1 MKKKHPSR
9 QPEAINVTDNTA
21 PIKHTIEPDDRL
33 TRAKSMAPLRQM
45 LAFLWPHKSRLIAA
59 GIALIFT
66 AGANL
71 TLGYGVRILI
81 DEGFSGADASGLYQ
95 AVSFILF
102 VGIAIAIGS
111 MTRFYLVSWLG
122 ERVSADLRSAVFNN
136 LVHLQPSY
144 FETNHSGEIMSRLT
158 TDTTLLQ
165 TLIGSS
171 VSLAAR
177 SALTLSGALIL
188 MVITNLQLSLVIL
201 IAVPVTLIPILI
213 FGRRVR
219 KLSSKSQQSIAEV
232 GSRAGEIFQSIK
244 VVQSFNREIAEKTGF
259 AQDVERAFVIARSR
273 VWQRALL
280 TGFAIV
286 LLMGGMISMMWSGG
300 IDVIEGR
307 MTGGEL
313 GAFVFYAV
321 MVGTSFATLAEVWG
335 DLQRAA
341 GASERLMELLQES
354 NTIPDSGSSA
364 IASGQCLHFDA
375 VQFFYPSRPDIPALN
390 GFNLTIQPGESVALV
405 GPSGAGK
412 STVFELV
419 LRFYDPAK
427 GAIEF
432 GGTDLRA
439 LSLTAWRQKIALVPQ
454 QPALFSGDILYN
466 IAYGADSPTQASVET
481 AAQMAHAHDFIA
493 ALPEGYRSDLGAQ
506 GVRLSGGQR
515 QRLALARAI
524 LVNPELLLL
533 DEATSALDTESEWHV
548 QQALTEIM
556 QGRTT
561 IIIAHRLSTVMN
573 ADKIVVMNEGQ
584 VVDSGRHEDLIR
596 RCDLYQRL
604 ANRQFQ
610 TETTSSDAQN
620 GGDTDPL

>member
-1 MKKKHPSR
+1 MPLT
-9 QPEAINVTDNTA
+9 QPEATNVTDNTA
-21 PIKHTIEPDDRL
+21 PTAPIKQETDPNDRL
-33 TRAKSMAPLRQM
+33 TRAKSLAPLRQM

-59 GIALIFT
+59 GVALIFT

-171 VSLAAR
+171 VSLAVR

-280 TGFAIV
+280 TGFAIF

-321 MVGTSFATLAEVWG
+321 MVGTAFATLAEVWG

-341 GASERLMELLQES
+341 GAAERLMELLQES
-354 NTIPDSGSSA
+354 STIPDIGSNTVT
-364 IASGQCLHFDA
+364 SGQRLHFNA
-375 VQFFYPSRPDIPALN
+375 VQFFYPSRPDMPALN
-390 GFNLTIQPGESVALV
+390 GLNLTIQPGESVALV

-412 STVFELV
+412 STVFELI
-419 LRFYDPAK
+419 LRFYDPAS
-427 GAIEF
+427 GTIEF
-432 GGTDLRA
+432 GGEDLRG

-454 QPALFSGDILYN
+454 QPALFSGDIFYN
-466 IAYGADSPTQASVET
+466 IAYGADNPTQASVEN

-556 QGRTT
+556 RERTT

-573 ADKIVVMNEGQ
+573 ADKIVVMDEGQ
-584 VVDSGRHEDLIR
+584 VVDSGRHEDLIT

-604 ANRQFQ
+604 ANRQF
-610 TETTSSDAQN
+610 ESGAE
-620 GGDTDPL
+620 GGVTGNVS

>member
-1 MKKKHPSR
+1 
-9 QPEAINVTDNTA
+9 
-21 PIKHTIEPDDRL
+21 
-33 TRAKSMAPLRQM
+33 MAPLRQM

-171 VSLAAR
+171 VSLAVR

-481 AAQMAHAHDFIA
+481 AAQMAHAHDFIT

-604 ANRQFQ
+604 ASRQFQ
-610 TETTSSDAQN
+610 SGAE
-620 GGDTDPL
+620 GGATGNAS